1 LAPKRPDKDFD
12 GAGVSISLA
21 VVGVVAA
28 VLGLF
33 TMQNAFR
40 PLPKPGVPVVIA
52 HSEPEPTQASWRHAP
67 DARPAAETISAL
79 PVRREAAPEIRPHQ
93 PAVRHHETSSPIAEA
108 ALSPSPDAAP
118 AATAAAAT
126 AKPQAQNL
134 AKNDVT
140 PEKLCKAPTPPVLS
154 AKALQPAM
162 ILRYDAKFKARPLEI
177 APPPADDTQRRL
189 KLSALLANML
199 DDN

>member
-1 LAPKRPDKDFD
+1 MTSKRPDKDFD

-28 VLGLF
+28 GLGLF

-52 HSEPEPTQASWRHAP
+52 HSEAEPTPATWRHAP
-67 DARPAAETISAL
+67 AARPAPEAVSTL
-79 PVRREAAPEIRPHQ
+79 PVQEDAAAEIRQHH
-93 PAVRHHETSSPIAEA
+93 AAARHHETFSPLAEA
-108 ALSPSPDAAP
+108 APAPSPASAP
-118 AATAAAAT
+118 AGPAALAKPEVQTLAKDDATA
-126 AKPQAQNL
+126 
-134 AKNDVT
+134 
-140 PEKLCKAPTPPVLS
+140 EKLCTSPTPPVLS

-162 ILRYDAKFKARPLEI
+162 ILRYDSKFKARPLEI
-177 APPPADDTQRRL
+177 TPPPPADDTERRL